1 LNEEEG
7 AHTFECPAGFRFQGG
22 HEMANVDQAVQTQIE
37 NIQKRT
43 GKSLDELYAVIR
55 DSGLAKHGEIR
66 DMLKRDLGMGHG
78 DANTLVHT
86 WFKAQEGEG
95 GTAPAT
101 GVLDGLYAGPKAAL
115 RPIHDRLMEHIRT
128 FGAFEEAPKKTYV
141 SLRRKKQF
149 AMIGPATKT
158 RVEVGLNMKN
168 VAPTSRLNA
177 LPPGG
182 MCQYK
187 VNVTDPAEVDA
198 ELIGWIR
205 QAYDAAG

>member
-1 LNEEEG
+1 MS
-7 AHTFECPAGFRFQGG
+7 T
-22 HEMANVDQAVQTQIE
+22 VDQALRTQLD

-43 GKSLDELYAVIR
+43 GKSLDQLYALIR
-55 DSGLAKHGEIR
+55 DSALTKHGEIR

-78 DANTLVHT
+78 DANTLVHVYL
-86 WFKAQEGEG
+86 KSLEG
-95 GTAPAT
+95 GADAPVSSDE
-101 GVLDGLYAGPKAAL
+101 VLDGLYAGPKAAL
-115 RPIHDRLMEHIRT
+115 RPIHDRLMERIRA
-128 FGAFEEAPKKTYV
+128 FGPFEEAPKKTYV

-158 RVEVGLNMKN
+158 RVEVGLNMKG
-168 VAPTSRLNA
+168 VEPAGRLTA
-177 LPPGG
+177 MPPGG